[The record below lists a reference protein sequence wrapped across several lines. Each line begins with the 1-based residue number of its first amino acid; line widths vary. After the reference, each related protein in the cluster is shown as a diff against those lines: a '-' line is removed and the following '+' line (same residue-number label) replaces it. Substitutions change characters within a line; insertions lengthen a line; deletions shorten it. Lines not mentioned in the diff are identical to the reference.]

1 MAVFL
6 NQPGAI
12 TLSSLTFFLY
22 HFFLLFLTLFIQWL
36 KLKVAF
42 FDSQSQPL
50 RAITYSATQTTNLVR
65 FLCTFYHTW
74 HTNSIGIHT
83 IHSITPNASIF
94 LGNTTINISKGIKN
108 GQKYNS
114 YIKIHKTSTWG
125 SRWRW
130 VLKIERFQRS
140 KGAYRSICAASRS
153 TTTTHSCIGGCM

>member
-94 LGNTTINISKGIKN
+94 LGNTTINISKAAKE
-108 GQKYNS
+108 
-114 YIKIHKTSTWG
+114 
-125 SRWRW
+125 WRTA
-130 VLKIERFQRS
+130 K
-140 KGAYRSICAASRS
+140 S
-153 TTTTHSCIGGCM
+153 TTPILKSIRRAHGVQGEDEY